1 MTSTGEEE
9 EGGHY
14 EVEEEGVEEKRHVYF
29 RVNLKLPREYVVEAV
44 ESLANVEYI
53 GKHVSSLTSCRT
65 VCHHYSAP
73 HTNILILYAWMK
85 GGLLAPSFGL
95 IC

>member
-44 ESLANVEYI
+44 ESLANVEKY
-53 GKHVSSLTSCRT
+53 R
-65 VCHHYSAP
+65 
-73 HTNILILYAWMK
+73 
-85 GGLLAPSFGL
+85 
-95 IC
+95 